1 VLTTWVL
8 NPFVIGR
15 SPSLDDDDDD
25 EDAEEEMNTKDPI
38 QMTEPANLETV
49 KQVVAKEQSA

>member
-1 VLTTWVL
+1 MLTTWVL

-38 QMTEPANLETV
+38 HMTEPANLETV